1 MNTEYGS
8 GNKPDNED
16 RRQDT
21 AGTNPTEP
29 IRGAHPTEPIPG
41 AHPTQPIGNT
51 YPTKPIRGSGPQ
63 DPAAERKSAA
73 AEGRGVDSAAGSGA
87 TAPDSRGT
95 GKKPAIA
102 PARDRRPRV
111 ATIVWGLILVALA
124 VLLILGQVTSIS
136 LNMGLVVIGLLLG
149 AGLVLVIGG
158 IISAGTREKDD
169 KRA

>member
-16 RRQDT
+16 RRKDT

-29 IRGAHPTEPIPG
+29 IRGAHPTEPIRG
-41 AHPTQPIGNT
+41 AHPTEPIGNT
-51 YPTKPIRGSGPQ
+51 YPTKP
-63 DPAAERKSAA
+63 
-73 AEGRGVDSAAGSGA
+73 V
-87 TAPDSRGT
+87 RGT
-95 GKKPAIA
+95 GNKPSTA
-102 PARDRRPRV
+102 PASDRRPRV

-158 IISAGTREKDD
+158 IISAGTRQKDD